1 MIIFPINIHI
11 NQVPLSKI
19 ILEITIQLTTYT
31 TYLHKLLIIKKFKS
45 ITCKIYHTLL
55 PHSELLILIPKIQL
69 IIVEFYES

>member
-31 TYLHKLLIIKKFKS
+31 TYLHKLLIIKNFERCWVGKECQREGKS
-45 ITCKIYHTLL
+45 GRHC
-55 PHSELLILIPKIQL
+55 
-69 IIVEFYES
+69 

>member
-31 TYLHKLLIIKKFKS
+31 TYLHKLLIIKKFRS
-45 ITCKIYHTLL
+45 ITCKFTT
-55 PHSELLILIPKIQL
+55 PFFPILS
-69 IIVEFYES
+69 YSS